1 MRNSLLDQPTCWG
14 ERAMPIALPR
24 SGEIYGLLAQILDET
39 TPEDWRSLKTSLV
52 VDREGVHRCH
62 LAATCGSPTP
72 ADQACLEAVHEVLLE
87 LGRRCVAPVRTR
99 WIGLFIHHDFESGI
113 MRADAAHGGRDCNP
127 SGLLPILK

>member
-14 ERAMPIALPR
+14 EQAMPIALPR
-24 SGEIYGLLAQILDET
+24 TGEIYGLLAHILDET
-39 TPEDWRSLKTSLV
+39 TPQDWRRVRTSLV

-72 ADQACLEAVHEVLLE
+72 ADQACLEAVHEALLE
-87 LGRRCVAPVRTR
+87 LGTRCVAPACTR
-99 WIGLFIHHDFESGI
+99 WIGLFVQHDFETGT
-113 MRADAAHGGRDCNP
+113 MRVDAAHGGRDWSP